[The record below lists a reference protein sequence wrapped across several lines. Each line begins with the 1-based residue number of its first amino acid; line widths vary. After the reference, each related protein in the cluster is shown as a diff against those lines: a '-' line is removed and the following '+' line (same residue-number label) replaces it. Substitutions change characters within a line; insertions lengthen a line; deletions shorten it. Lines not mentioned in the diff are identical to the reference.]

1 MVVFTCAVVGTRILS
16 CQFSD
21 PLRERAAMPSAGD
34 REFQFR
40 QDTASRLDGHC
51 PNECSNPY
59 YLTLSYALFESL

>member
-1 MVVFTCAVVGTRILS
+1 
-16 CQFSD
+16 
-21 PLRERAAMPSAGD
+21 MPSAGD